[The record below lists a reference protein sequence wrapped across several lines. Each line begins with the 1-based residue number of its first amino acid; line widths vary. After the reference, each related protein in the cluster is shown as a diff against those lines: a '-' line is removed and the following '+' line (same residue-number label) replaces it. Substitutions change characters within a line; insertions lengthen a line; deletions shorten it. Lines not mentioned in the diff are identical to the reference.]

1 MQEEGS
7 RSVRPVLPMWRQA
20 LRDASGATVAEVATP
35 NVRMEGSI
43 FASPIVGR
51 EKVRTSLRT
60 AGRIT
65 DSLTFT
71 QMGRQLGG
79 SLGPGVFYQAPG
91 LADGRVGSVLN
102 SE

>member
-7 RSVRPVLPMWRQA
+7 RNVRPVLPMWRQA
-20 LRDASGATVAEVATP
+20 LRDASGATFAELATP

-51 EKVRTSLRT
+51 EKVWTSLRT

-71 QMGRQLGG
+71 HESTEPGRSYLGCFLPG
-79 SLGPGVFYQAPG
+79 SWA
-91 LADGRVGSVLN
+91 GRWASRLS
-102 SE
+102 SEF